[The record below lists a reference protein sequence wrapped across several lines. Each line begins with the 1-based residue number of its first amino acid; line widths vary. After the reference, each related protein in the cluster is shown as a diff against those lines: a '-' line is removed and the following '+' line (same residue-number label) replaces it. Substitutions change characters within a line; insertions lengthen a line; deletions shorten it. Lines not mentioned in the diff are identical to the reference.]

1 MRSGPAM
8 SPLWR
13 NPTIYE
19 SEKFKH
25 YVRHNLPVRQVFKL
39 CPLVSRPAA
48 RKIACLFLTDTEKR
62 TSKTEQS
69 SAQMTTFTA
78 ENYSSDL
85 NKTCLQR
92 VHRGR
97 SWDSSISTHILVS
110 HVNKKDRKIRED
122 LRNRRRLPGHIS

>member
-1 MRSGPAM
+1 VTMTPQKTVVAAMRSGPAM

-78 ENYSSDL
+78 ENYSNDL
-85 NKTCLQR
+85 NRTCLQR
-92 VHRGR
+92 AHRGR
-97 SWDSSISTHILVS
+97 SHRWS
-110 HVNKKDRKIRED
+110 
-122 LRNRRRLPGHIS
+122 LRYMITPQADMITRFFI